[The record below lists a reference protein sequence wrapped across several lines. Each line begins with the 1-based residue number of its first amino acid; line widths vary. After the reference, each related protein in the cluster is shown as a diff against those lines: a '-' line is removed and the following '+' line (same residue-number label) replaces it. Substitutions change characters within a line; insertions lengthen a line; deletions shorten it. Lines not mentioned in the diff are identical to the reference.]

1 MLYILYD
8 GNFIS
13 LSVCLSGARR
23 STGENHQQHREKIL
37 QVRSSLDVIS
47 LVYGRKNIET

>member
-8 GNFIS
+8 GNVIF
-13 LSVCLSGARR
+13 LSVCLSGPQR

-37 QVRSSLDVIS
+37 QVRSSLDMIS